1 MTGGPAG
8 GGGGTSLS
16 DAIER
21 HVVPGDT
28 VHVML
33 GHSRWTAAARELA
46 RQHWGTDP
54 GFTLVMASLGAL
66 GALFFEGGLLRHVVT
81 AYSGDSFPTYT
92 PNPIFRRAYESGE
105 VTVEHWSFLTMTQ
118 RLEAAARG
126 LPALVTGSLAG
137 SSMAA
142 NAGYAEVGS
151 PFGGGDGTAGT
162 DGPGAVGLVAPLA
175 PDVAL
180 LHAAVADRHGN
191 LAISEPLLE
200 GVWGAWAARRGVVA
214 TVERVV
220 DDLDGLGHRVRI
232 PAHRVLAVVE
242 APYGAHPGGCYA
254 PGLPVDSYGEDI
266 PFWVEAAQAARSDF
280 TSFARTY
287 ALEPVDHAAYLATLG
302 PDRLA
307 WLSGRSDPAS
317 WKQDAEAHPLPVDE
331 PISRWE
337 RAAGLA
343 VREVER
349 TVDAL
354 GADAV
359 LAGAGVA
366 NLAAWVA
373 VARAR
378 AAGRTVQLT
387 AELGLWG
394 YEPTPADPYIFNHR
408 VFPGTPFLS
417 DASTVLGMVVGG
429 PGTKVVACLGAAEV
443 DRHGNLNSTE
453 LAGGRFLVG
462 SGGGNDVASRAAACV
477 VVTLARPER
486 LPADAAYVTSPGARV
501 TSVVTDRGVLR
512 RLDGAFR
519 VAAVPAGEGSLA
531 DRVRDLVGSCGW
543 SPEVAATVEELPAV
557 SEQEVLALREYDR
570 QRLFLS

>member
-1 MTGGPAG
+1 MTDGPAG
-8 GGGGTSLS
+8 GPDSASLA

-46 RQHWGTDP
+46 RQHWGGDP

-66 GALFFEGGLLRHVVT
+66 SALFFEGGMLRHVVT

-105 VTVEHWSFLTMTQ
+105 VTVEHWSFLTLTQ

-126 LPALVTGSLAG
+126 LPAMVTGSLAG

-142 NAGYAEVGS
+142 NPDYARVVS
-151 PFGGGDGTAGT
+151 PFAEENGAAAPGT
-162 DGPGAVGLVAPLA
+162 VGLVAPLR

-191 LAISEPLLE
+191 LALSEPLLE
-200 GVWGAWAARRGVVA
+200 GVWGAWAAKRGVVA

-220 DDLDGLGHRVRI
+220 DTLDGLGHRVRI

-242 APYGAHPGGCYA
+242 TPYGAHPGGCYA
-254 PGLPVDSYGEDI
+254 PGLPADSYGEDV

-280 TSFARTY
+280 GAFARTY
-287 ALEPVDHAAYLATLG
+287 ALDPVDHAAYLATLG

-307 WLSGRSDPAS
+307 WLSGRSDPSS
-317 WKQDAEAHPLPVDE
+317 WKQDAEANPVPVDE

-349 TVDAL
+349 TVDAV

-373 VARAR
+373 VARTR
-378 AAGRTVQLT
+378 ASGRTVYLT

-408 VFPGTPFLS
+408 VFPGTPYLS

-429 PGTKVVACLGAAEV
+429 PGTTVVACLGAAEV

-486 LPADAAYVTSPGARV
+486 LPAEAAYVTSPGERV

-512 RLDGAFR
+512 RLDGVLR
-519 VAAVPAGEGSLA
+519 VAAVPSGERPLA

-543 SPEVAATVEELPAV
+543 DPEVAATVEELPAV
-557 SEQEVLALREYDR
+557 SEREVLALREYDR

>member
-1 MTGGPAG
+1 MTDGPAG
-8 GGGGTSLS
+8 GPDSTSLS
-16 DAIER
+16 DAVER

-46 RQHWGTDP
+46 RQHWGGDP

-66 GALFFEGGLLRHVVT
+66 SALFFEGGMLRHVVT

-92 PNPIFRRAYESGE
+92 PNPIFKRAYESGE
-105 VTVEHWSFLTMTQ
+105 VTVEHWSFLTLSQ

-126 LPALVTGSLAG
+126 LPAMVTGSLAG

-142 NAGYAEVGS
+142 NPGYARVGS
-151 PFGGGDGTAGT
+151 PFAEEDGAATPGT
-162 DGPGAVGLVAPLA
+162 VGLVAPLT

-191 LAISEPLLE
+191 LALSEPLLE

-214 TVERVV
+214 TVDRVV
-220 DDLDGLGHRVRI
+220 DNLDGLGHRVRI

-266 PFWVEAAQAARSDF
+266 PFWVQAAQAARSDF
-280 TSFARTY
+280 GAFARTY
-287 ALEPVDHAAYLATLG
+287 ALDPVDHAAYLATIG

-307 WLSGRSDPAS
+307 WLSGRSGPSS
-317 WKQDAEAHPLPVDE
+317 WKQDAEANPVPVDE

-349 TVDAL
+349 TVDAV

-378 AAGRTVQLT
+378 AAGRTVVLT

-408 VFPGTPFLS
+408 VFPGTPYLS

-429 PGTKVVACLGAAEV
+429 PATTVVACLGAAEV

-486 LPADAAYVTSPGARV
+486 LPAEAAYVTSPGERV

-512 RLDGAFR
+512 RLDGVLR
-519 VAAVPAGEGSLA
+519 VAAVPAGEGSVA
-531 DRVRDLVGSCGW
+531 DRVRHLVGSCGW
-543 SPEVAATVEELPAV
+543 DPEVVATVEELPAV

>member
-1 MTGGPAG
+1 MTS
-8 GGGGTSLS
+8 SLE
-16 DAIER
+16 DAVGR
-21 HVVPGDT
+21 HVRPGDT

-33 GHSRWTAAARELA
+33 GHSRWTAAARELV
-46 RQHWGTDP
+46 RQHWGGDP
-54 GFTLVMASLGAL
+54 GFTLVMSSLGAL
-66 GALFFEGGLLRHVVT
+66 GALFFEGGLVRHVVT

-92 PNPIFRRAYESGE
+92 PNPIFRRAYETGA
-105 VTVEHWSFLTMTQ
+105 VTVEHWSFLSLAQ

-126 LPALVTGSLAG
+126 LPAVVTGSLAG
-137 SSMAA
+137 SSMAG
-142 NAGYAEVGS
+142 NAGYATVAS
-151 PFGGGDGTAGT
+151 PFAGRGGGAGAEPAT
-162 DGPGAVGLVAPLA
+162 LGLVAPLV

-180 LHAAVADRHGN
+180 LHAAAADRHGN

-220 DDLDGLGHRVRI
+220 DDLDGLGHRVQV
-232 PAHRVLAVVE
+232 PAHRVLAVAE
-242 APYGAHPGGCYA
+242 TPYGAHPGGCYA
-254 PGLPVDSYGEDI
+254 PGLPVQSYGEDI
-266 PFWVEAAQAARSDF
+266 PFWVEAARAARQDF
-280 TSFARTY
+280 GAFARTY
-287 ALEPVDHAAYLATLG
+287 ALDPPDHDAYLATLG
-302 PDRLA
+302 EERLA
-307 WLSGRSDPAS
+307 WLAGRSDPSS
-317 WKQDAEAHPLPVDE
+317 WKDDADASPVPVEAPV
-331 PISRWE
+331 SRWE
-337 RAAGLA
+337 TAAGLA
-343 VREVER
+343 AREVER
-349 TVDAL
+349 TVARV

-394 YEPTPADPYIFNHR
+394 YQPTPADPYIFNHR
-408 VFPGTPFLS
+408 VFPGTPYLS

-429 PGTKVVACLGAAEV
+429 PGTTVVGCLGAAEV

-486 LPADAAYVTSPGARV
+486 LPSEAAYVTSPGGRV
-501 TSVVTDRGVLR
+501 VSVVTDRGVLR
-512 RLDGAFR
+512 RLDGALR
-519 VAAVPAGEGSLA
+519 VAAVPAGEGTVD
-531 DRVRDLVGSCGW
+531 DRVRDLVAACGW
-543 SPEVAATVEELPAV
+543 TPDVVPAVEELPAV